1 MSFNNSNTFSYAK
14 ALANGA
20 PTASAK
26 PAAAPKIIGGMV
38 FKKREPKVVVI
49 AASACDDS
57 SVDDDFV
64 TAPLAAEVD
73 EDFSTENILA
83 EIDLATSPA
92 PLPRLTISTSEALF
106 ECTIA
111 ELDLKSPD
119 SASTASCSSPVKS
132 FDLDW
137 ANDDL
142 DDLDWDEDRDEDN
155 LRIDTKT
162 GALIT
167 ASEFAATVKA
177 SEPVYEWGDHL
188 RYRYM
193 PTIHESEE
201 PEEAPRQPYK
211 PFVPSILTAADED
224 EDEEDFEDDDST
236 LRASPSAAIEALLA
250 LDAILLDFATISS
263 DLFTSLSN
271 FEMATL
277 ELAPLSPSI
286 FATLSN
292 FEFATAALATISPL
306 VFSQLSNFELA
317 TLELAPIQPE
327 IFSEL
332 SAFEVATS
340 TRGTCR
346 LQQHLDAT
354 QQKAGEQLTLDGYKA
369 ACRLDVARLYR
380 ATLQDLARGQPAVEE
395 ELESFT
401 GVAQEDFYADVGS
414 RIAAQV
420 GALVLRLEH
429 SRVANRRAA
438 NWMVNDPWPL
448 YNARNAPQ
456 PSAIRPPPG
465 LAAIRPPPGLAWPVV
480 AANNSFSFDD
490 ALFNPCLD
498 HSGNEIASTP
508 AQPRTLLPPPGLGAP
523 VSRADVGELYLNDLD
538 SPAPQAPLQ
547 LVTDSDWECAD
558 LATVRAIF
566 PLIQDVPGPGE
577 RFANDRRN
585 SSDACRFD
593 HAPAPAPQYNLLKK
607 QRGFVVSAA
616 RFNYNS
622 RWAAPEY
629 KEPAVVPSADEDSF
643 LDDISCK
650 PDSLRSISRA
660 SSVTGITDT
669 SALSTPASASSG
681 IGLGHFSTKVLSTMA
696 KPKPAPLSWRSL
708 KRSARGAF
716 AAITGAL

>member
-14 ALANGA
+14 ALTNGIA
-20 PTASAK
+20 TASAK

-38 FKKREPKVVVI
+38 FKKREPKVVVVE
-49 AASACDDS
+49 APACDDS
-57 SVDDDFV
+57 SVDDDFL

-73 EDFSTENILA
+73 EDFSTKNVLA
-83 EIDLATSPA
+83 ELDLDAFPVPPA
-92 PLPRLTISTSEALF
+92 RLTISTSEATF
-106 ECTIA
+106 ESAIA
-111 ELDLKSPD
+111 ELDLKSPG

-132 FDLDW
+132 FDFDW

-142 DDLDWDEDRDEDN
+142 DDLDWNEDRDEDN

-188 RYRYM
+188 RFRYM
-193 PTIHESEE
+193 PTIYEAEE

-211 PFVPSILTAADED
+211 PFVATLSAE
-224 EDEEDFEDDDST
+224 EEEDLEDDAST
-236 LRASPSAAIEALLA
+236 LRASPSAIVEALLA
-250 LDAILLDFATISS
+250 LDAVLLDFATISS

-292 FEFATAALATISPL
+292 FEFATAALATISPS
-306 VFSQLSNFELA
+306 VFSQLSNFEVA

-327 IFSEL
+327 IFSEP

-340 TRGTCR
+340 KRSTCR
-346 LQQHLDAT
+346 LQQHLEAT
-354 QQKAGEQLTLDGYKA
+354 QLTLDGYKA

-380 ATLQDLARGQPAVEE
+380 AALQNLARGVPAVEE

-401 GVAQEDFYADVGS
+401 GVAQEDFYACVGP
-414 RIAAQV
+414 RIHAQV

-429 SRVANRRAA
+429 SRVANRRGA
-438 NWMVNDPWPL
+438 NWMINDPWPL
-448 YNARNAPQ
+448 YHARNAPR

-465 LAAIRPPPGLAWPVV
+465 LVAIRPPPGLGWPVV
-480 AANNSFSFDD
+480 AATDSFSFDD

-498 HSGNEIASTP
+498 HSGNEINQAP

-523 VSRADVGELYLNDLD
+523 VLRADVGDLYLNDLD
-538 SPAPQAPLQ
+538 SPAPQAPLK
-547 LVTDSDWECAD
+547 LETDSDWECAD
-558 LATVRAIF
+558 LDTVRAIF

-577 RFANDRRN
+577 RFANYRRN
-585 SSDACRFD
+585 SADACRFD
-593 HAPAPAPQYNLLKK
+593 HTPAPAPQYNLVKK
-607 QRGFVVSAA
+607 QRGFAISAA

-622 RWAAPEY
+622 KWAAPEY
-629 KEPAVVPSADEDSF
+629 KEPVVVPGADDDSF
-643 LDDISCK
+643 LDDLSCK

-660 SSVTGITDT
+660 SSVTAISES
-669 SALSTPASASSG
+669 SALSAPSSASSG
-681 IGLGHFSTKVLSTMA
+681 IGLGHYSAKVLSTLA

-716 AAITGAL
+716 AAISGAL